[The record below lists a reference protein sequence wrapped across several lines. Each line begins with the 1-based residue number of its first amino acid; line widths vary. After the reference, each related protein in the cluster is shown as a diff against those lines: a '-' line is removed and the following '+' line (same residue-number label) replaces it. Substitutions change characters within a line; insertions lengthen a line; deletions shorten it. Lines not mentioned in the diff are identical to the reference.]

1 MTQNPGYGDQ
11 QPPGPP
17 AEPPSYPPPSFPP
30 PPPPGSWGPA
40 PGYPV
45 PPPPPRKQ
53 WGVGRVV
60 LVTLAAVLL
69 LVGLV
74 VVAVAVLGPL
84 GGQSPEDAERDESGR
99 IVEKATVHKNALRP
113 GDCVND
119 EALRELELGDD
130 LQTMSATVEV
140 VPCGQRHDFEVT
152 AAFTVPDADYSETGS
167 LRRAVHQGC
176 VQRLRQ
182 EWAGD
187 RRLLR
192 DKILAYYLPATWAA
206 QDDHAV
212 CMLQLASNEQ
222 MRGSIR

>member
-1 MTQNPGYGDQ
+1 MTQNPGQGDQ
-11 QPPGPP
+11 PPPGPP
-17 AEPPSYPPPSFPP
+17 AQPPSYPPPSFPP

-45 PPPPPRKQ
+45 PPPPPRQQ
-53 WGVGRVV
+53 WGVGRIV

-69 LVGLV
+69 LVGVL

-84 GGQSPEDAERDESGR
+84 SGEPEDAERDESGR

-119 EALRELELGDD
+119 EALRELELGED
-130 LQTMSATVEV
+130 LQTISATVEV
-140 VPCGQRHDFEVT
+140 VPCRQRHDFEVT
-152 AAFTVPDADYSETGS
+152 AAFTVPDADYSESGS

-212 CMLQLASNEQ
+212 CMLQLASTEQ